1 MVNDLAHINIT
12 KEYYQC
18 HVSVFPSAIFS
29 LLYCLVL
36 CSQTNLTLPNQYYI
50 GTLKV
55 QWAHWWI

>member
-12 KEYYQC
+12 KEYYR

-36 CSQTNLTLPNQYYI
+36 CSQTNLTLPNQEC
-50 GTLKV
+50 V
-55 QWAHWWI
+55 SFNV